1 MMKFISR
8 SHRETEFGSQR
19 WFDSE
24 SLGGVRFAVR
34 CPSLSQRIEL
44 TRRVRDL
51 LLNNDFLASGSEP
64 EKLEAVLADLLVRR
78 LYLEWGLAKI
88 EGLRIDGEVATPAT
102 LISGGPEELAEEIA
116 RRVQFECGLS
126 EEERKNS

>member
-8 SHRETEFGSQR
+8 SHRETDFGSHR
-19 WFDSE
+19 WFESE
-24 SLGGVRFAVR
+24 TWIGVRFAVR
-34 CPSLSQRIEL
+34 RPSLSQRVEL

-51 LLNNDFLASGSEP
+51 VLKNDFLAAGSEP

-88 EGLRIDGEVATPAT
+88 EGLRIDGEAATTET
-102 LISGGPEELAEEIA
+102 LISRGPEDLAEEIA
-116 RRVQFECGLS
+116 SRVQFECGLS